1 MKLMKIKK
9 DREWSISVSIRAVNL
24 SDEEESKY

>member
-1 MKLMKIKK
+1 MKLMKIK
-9 DREWSISVSIRAVNL
+9 RPRMVNFRFLRAVNL